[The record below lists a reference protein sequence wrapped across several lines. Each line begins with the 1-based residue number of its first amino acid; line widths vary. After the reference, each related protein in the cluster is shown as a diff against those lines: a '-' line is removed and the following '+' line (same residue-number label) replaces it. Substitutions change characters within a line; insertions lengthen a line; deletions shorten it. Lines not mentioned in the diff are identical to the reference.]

1 MKFPDGSDPSKHYF
15 PPGSELPRGSEHSY
29 HAIVHGRSQSG
40 DTLIPSPTPRIAKA
54 NNVKLKEA
62 KIRDLERLRA
72 KSKTLGG
79 LP

>member
-1 MKFPDGSDPSKHYF
+1 MQ
-15 PPGSELPRGSEHSY
+15 
-29 HAIVHGRSQSG
+29 GRSQSG
-40 DTLIPSPTPRIAKA
+40 DKLIPSPTPRIAEA

-79 LP
+79 GGAPLDNFCPPLKHCPAL